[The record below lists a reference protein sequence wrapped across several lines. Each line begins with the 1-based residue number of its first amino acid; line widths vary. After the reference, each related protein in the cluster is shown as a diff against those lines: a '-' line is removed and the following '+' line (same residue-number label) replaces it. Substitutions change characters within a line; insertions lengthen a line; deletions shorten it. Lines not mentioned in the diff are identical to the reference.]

1 MNTFKVCLFIAPQRL
16 HDRKALSQTIDA
28 YSRLVLFD
36 SRFVIVAAKPTRPE
50 TDFDTTLGSQ
60 AKGGY
65 LLGQND
71 GIAKVIVQDEGPHME
86 RLRRLGGDRHGDQ
99 RAELRVEVVCHV
111 DGRIAQSFGAAGA
124 FSPRGH
130 ARSDGRMQRE
140 SKGVHGRHPLH
151 FGIRNPLVARRQGPS
166 KSPSCSGMIG
176 VVPRNA
182 TTVDSDASA
191 KDIARILH
199 EDGCVIISNLVS
211 PETMDGI
218 VDELSPDLSNT
229 RGGDTEFLGHATR
242 RIGALIARS
251 AKARALV
258 TNPTI
263 LDTIDLTL
271 GDHGSTYQID
281 LTQLIDIGPGEP
293 GQMIHRDDWSFDR
306 FPFPK
311 GFEAEIAT
319 MWAATDFTE
328 EMGATRVIVGSH
340 LWDDQPSEVDP
351 ALSVGAVMS
360 KGSVL
365 LYGGSIYHG
374 GGANRSEVHRIGI
387 NIGYSLGWLRQE
399 ENQYLACPPEI
410 ARTLPEGLLRLM
422 GYQRGA
428 VGLGYVDDLR
438 EPLDWLYG
446 LPSVQ
451 TDYYA
456 YRRSARS
463 LLKRTEPYDPAPKQT

>member
-1 MNTFKVCLFIAPQRL
+1 
-16 HDRKALSQTIDA
+16 
-28 YSRLVLFD
+28 
-36 SRFVIVAAKPTRPE
+36 
-50 TDFDTTLGSQ
+50 
-60 AKGGY
+60 
-65 LLGQND
+65 
-71 GIAKVIVQDEGPHME
+71 
-86 RLRRLGGDRHGDQ
+86 
-99 RAELRVEVVCHV
+99 
-111 DGRIAQSFGAAGA
+111 
-124 FSPRGH
+124 
-130 ARSDGRMQRE
+130 
-140 SKGVHGRHPLH
+140 
-151 FGIRNPLVARRQGPS
+151 
-166 KSPSCSGMIG
+166 MIG
-176 VVPRNA
+176 VVPTNA
-182 TTVDSDASA
+182 KTVDSDASA

-218 VDELSPDLSNT
+218 VAELSPDISNT
-229 RGGDTEFLGHATR
+229 RGGDTEFLGRATR

-251 AKARALV
+251 PKARALV

-263 LDTIDLTL
+263 LNTIDLTL

-374 GGANRSEVHRIGI
+374 GGANRSDVHRIGI

-463 LLKRTEPYDPAPKQT
+463 LLKRTEPYDPTTKQT